1 MSLHDLA
8 SSVTSSINPMMQ
20 CQWYQ
25 NTGLTTAV
33 GGKQTPT
40 YAQVAQV
47 LAQVQQLTAADLK
60 HMNNMNMSGITRK
73 IWCNAILTGI
83 DRAAG
88 LGGDQIILPDG
99 TTWLVVQVI
108 ETWQDWCSAL
118 MQKQVA

>member
-25 NTGLTTAV
+25 STGMTTAV

-47 LAQVQQLTAADLK
+47 LAQVQQLTSADLK
-60 HMNNMNMSGITRK
+60 HTNNMNMSGITRK
-73 IWCNAILTGI
+73 IWCNEILTGI

-99 TTWLVVQVI
+99 TVWLVVTVI